1 MRNTIQSLVAAFG
14 AVMLSF
20 SAPAFAEEDT
30 QAVEE
35 EAASAEE
42 EKSASETD
50 ASAAEAVPSVQA
62 PVAETVPHMGTRNTY
77 SMGTVQG
84 TVQALDFNQG
94 LIRLRSSG
102 GVITLRSRPMDMAD
116 LNPGDVV
123 ALQYSNYNGAL
134 WVGARESGNVQEYA
148 QFGTL
153 TGNVTQVNKALGT
166 VTVRGRTFRAHP
178 EQLEQVIPGQ
188 FVSLGYANIA
198 GTNWISGI
206 GSGFQGTLQ
215 GGSFLP

>member
-1 MRNTIQSLVAAFG
+1 MRKKMQSLLAGFG

-20 SAPAFAEEDT
+20 GAPAFAEDTT

-42 EKSASETD
+42 EA
-50 ASAAEAVPSVQA
+50 AAEPEVSVTEEATKVQA
-62 PVAETVPHMGTRNTY
+62 PVAEKMPTMGTRNTY

-84 TVQALDFNQG
+84 TVQGLDFNQG

-102 GVITLRSRPMDMAD
+102 GLITLRSRPMDMAD

-188 FVSLGYANIA
+188 FISLGYANIA

-206 GSGFQGTLQ
+206 DSGFQGNLE
-215 GGSFLP
+215 GGAFLP

>member
-1 MRNTIQSLVAAFG
+1 MQAHFPRLFTGLGLTALA
-14 AVMLSF
+14 LS
-20 SAPAFAEEDT
+20 SPSWAEEADAAKSDA
-30 QAVEE
+30 AVE
-35 EAASAEE
+35 AER
-42 EKSASETD
+42 
-50 ASAAEAVPSVQA
+50 P
-62 PVAETVPHMGTRNTY
+62 AETKAVETKAERVDRGRISGGATMGERHTY
-77 SMGTVQG
+77 SMGTIQG

-123 ALQYSNYNGAL
+123 ALEYANYNGAL
-134 WVGARESGNVQEYA
+134 WVGARDVAEVEQYA

-188 FVSLGYANIA
+188 FISLGYANVA
-198 GTNWISGI
+198 GTNWIADI
-206 GSGFQGTLQ
+206 DPAFQGGTF
-215 GGSFLP
+215 GGSSLP

>member
-1 MRNTIQSLVAAFG
+1 MRNTIQSLFAGLG

-20 SAPAFAEEDT
+20 TTPALAEEEAT
-30 QAVEE
+30 AVEE

-42 EKSASETD
+42 
-50 ASAAEAVPSVQA
+50 ASAAEEPAVSATEDTTKVQT
-62 PVAETVPHMGTRNTY
+62 PVAEKMPHMGTRNTY

-84 TVQALDFNQG
+84 TVQGLDFNQG

-102 GVITLRSRPMDMAD
+102 GLITLRSRPMDMAD

-206 GSGFQGTLQ
+206 DAGFQGTLE
-215 GGSFLP
+215 GGAFLP